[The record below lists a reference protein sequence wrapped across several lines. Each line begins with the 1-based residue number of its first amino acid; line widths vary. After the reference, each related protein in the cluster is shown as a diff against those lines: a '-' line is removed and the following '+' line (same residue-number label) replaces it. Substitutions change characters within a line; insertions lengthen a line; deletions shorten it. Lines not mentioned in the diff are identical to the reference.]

1 MGSNHQRGRIKKN
14 LFLLIFVFIVGN
26 SFGQIGGRYAY
37 EFLGLPV
44 SARLTALGGNLIS
57 VAGEDDVNLA
67 MSNPAN
73 LDSLMHN
80 SVSFSHNFHF
90 AGISN
95 GHAAHGRH
103 IERLGVNVHGG
114 VSYINYGNFVR
125 ADEFGDDQGDFTG
138 SENTIVFGASKQIN
152 EKITIG
158 GNLKGVF
165 GRYDNF
171 SSSGIAADFGVNY
184 AYVPNKVII
193 SMVIKNLGS
202 ELTTFGE
209 NRHAAPLDIQ
219 IGFSNRLKYLPFRFS
234 IIAHQLQ
241 RWGIRYDDPNNDPG
255 TDIFGTTT
263 EKSAFSR
270 EVDNLFRHFVFN
282 GEFLLGRKE
291 NLRLRIGYN
300 HLRKKELSSTEF
312 RSIAGF
318 SLGFGI
324 KISKFRLDYGVGYH
338 HLVGA
343 VNHMTISTNL
353 NQFKRKRLINK

>member
-1 MGSNHQRGRIKKN
+1 MGSQYRRLKMIRSVFV
-14 LFLLIFVFIVGN
+14 LLALLIIN
-26 SFGQIGGRYAY
+26 ESFGQIGGRYAY

-44 SARLTALGGNLIS
+44 SARLTGLGGHLIS
-57 VAGEDDVNLA
+57 VSGEDDVNLA

-95 GHAAHGRH
+95 GHAAYARH
-103 IERLGVNVHGG
+103 VDKWKLNLHGG
-114 VSYINYGNFVR
+114 ISYINYGDFVR
-125 ADEFGDDQGDFTG
+125 SDEFGEDQGDFTG
-138 SENTIVFGASKQIN
+138 SENAIVIGASHVLN
-152 EKITIG
+152 EKIKVG
-158 GNLKGVF
+158 ANLKGVF

-171 SSSGIAADFGVNY
+171 SSAGIAADIGVNY

-193 SMVIKNLGS
+193 SLAIKNLGG
-202 ELTTFGE
+202 ELTNYGD
-209 NRHAAPLDIQ
+209 NRYAAPLDIQ

-241 RWGIRYDDPNNDPG
+241 RWGIRYDDPANNQE
-255 TDIFGTTT
+255 TDIFGTTN
-263 EKSAFSR
+263 EKSAFSK
-270 EVDNLFRHFVFN
+270 ELDNFFRHFVFN

-291 NLRLRIGYN
+291 NLRLRVGYN
-300 HLRKKELSSTEF
+300 HLRKQELASTEF

-324 KISKFRLDYGVGYH
+324 KISKFRLDYGIGYH

-343 VNHMTISTNL
+343 VNHMTVSTNL
-353 NQFKRKRLINK
+353 TEFKKKKLIGS